1 MKNSIARRRFPLALA
16 LLPTLVAGALLSGCS
31 KVPDTIKIG
40 VAQPLSGP
48 LGALGQDLLNGVN
61 LAVKELNRDGFM
73 VDGKRV
79 QLEVVSVDDKAE
91 QPPASKW
98 PSNWWT
104 PGWWRSLATSI
115 RA

>member
-40 VAQPLSGP
+40 VAQLLSGP

-91 QPPASKW
+91 QRYGAVGVYELRGGVW
-98 PSNWWT
+98 ELRM
-104 PGWWRSLATSI
+104 RSD
-115 RA
+115 RW